1 MAGSLLCLI
10 FGLTAEG
17 CILPQNDNV
26 IPTPSMNSA
35 PRIVTHAPQELV
47 TTAYVPRGASS
58 CSSETTGF
66 EIFVEDDD
74 TTASD
79 GGGYVYRD
87 RINHRWF
94 IDGAKTTVNGKRVEA
109 STEPRREVKAPSDF
123 PTRLSEKADDS
134 SRHLVEVYVTDGSFG
149 EGVDNPMPEP
159 GQNQAYVA
167 SFAWFVE
174 IRSCQ

>member
-1 MAGSLLCLI
+1 MAGSLLCLV

-35 PRIVTHAPQELV
+35 PRIVMHTPQELV

-58 CSSETTGF
+58 CSSATPGF
-66 EIFVEDDD
+66 EISVEDDD

-87 RINHRWF
+87 TINHRWF
-94 IDGAKTTVNGKRVEA
+94 IDGAKTTVDGQPVRA
-109 STEPRREVKAPSDF
+109 STEPRRPVSEPSSF
-123 PTRLSEKADDS
+123 PTRLSEKADDTN
-134 SRHLVEVYVTDGSFG
+134 RHLVEVYVTDGSFG
-149 EGVDNPMPEP
+149 EGVDNPIPAP
-159 GQNQAYVA
+159 GQNLAYVA

-174 IRSCQ
+174 IRTCQ